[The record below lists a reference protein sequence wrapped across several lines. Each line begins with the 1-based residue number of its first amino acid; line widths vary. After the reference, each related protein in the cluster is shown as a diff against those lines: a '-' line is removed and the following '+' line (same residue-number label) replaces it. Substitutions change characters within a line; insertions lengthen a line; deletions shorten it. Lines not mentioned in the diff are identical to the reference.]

1 MPASLA
7 RRKIGIE
14 PREVDLVV
22 ASPALTAADCQE
34 LSAFFRDQHKQNDQ
48 RPAVVALRKHV
59 ASPRPEAGKRT
70 F

>member
-22 ASPALTAADCQE
+22 GSPALTAADRQE
-34 LSAFFRDQHKQNDQ
+34 LSAFFRDQRKQNDQ
-48 RPAVVALRKHV
+48 RSAVVALRDYLK
-59 ASPRPEAGKRT
+59 ANR
-70 F
+70 